1 MYDQSRLLVHEG
13 NPMLPG
19 ATKVSGGMNFAVE
32 VPCDTEASL
41 ILYRK
46 GEKEPEAEIPFA
58 ESNRT
63 GRMCA
68 MMVSGFKPEQY
79 EYNFRIDTKICQ
91 DPYARGLA
99 GRETFGRVSEDKDEH
114 RIRCSFP
121 NLREYN
127 WEGDVSPG
135 ISYQDMILYKVHVR
149 GYTRQAKVA
158 PKKRG
163 TFAGL
168 KEMIP
173 YWKELGINAV
183 ELMPAYEF
191 MERSTVEPGK
201 AMIRQK
207 HHKDKVNYWGYLP
220 GFYLH
225 PKVPTVRRRNH
236 TKNSVTW

>member
-99 GRETFGRVSEDKDEH
+99 GRETFGSMN
-114 RIRCSFP
+114 IIF
-121 NLREYN
+121 
-127 WEGDVSPG
+127 G
-135 ISYQDMILYKVHVR
+135 
-149 GYTRQAKVA
+149 
-158 PKKRG
+158 
-163 TFAGL
+163 
-168 KEMIP
+168 
-173 YWKELGINAV
+173 
-183 ELMPAYEF
+183 
-191 MERSTVEPGK
+191 
-201 AMIRQK
+201 
-207 HHKDKVNYWGYLP
+207 
-220 GFYLH
+220 
-225 PKVPTVRRRNH
+225 
-236 TKNSVTW
+236 

>member
-79 EYNFRIDTKICQ
+79 EYNFRIDTKICRT
-91 DPYARGLA
+91 YMLA
-99 GRETFGRVSEDKDEH
+99 GWLEERHLAECQ
-114 RIRCSFP
+114 RIRTST
-121 NLREYN
+121 
-127 WEGDVSPG
+127 GS
-135 ISYQDMILYKVHVR
+135 
-149 GYTRQAKVA
+149 A
-158 PKKRG
+158 
-163 TFAGL
+163 
-168 KEMIP
+168 
-173 YWKELGINAV
+173 AV
-183 ELMPAYEF
+183 F
-191 MERSTVEPGK
+191 R
-201 AMIRQK
+201 I
-207 HHKDKVNYWGYLP
+207 
-220 GFYLH
+220 
-225 PKVPTVRRRNH
+225 
-236 TKNSVTW
+236 

>member
-114 RIRCSFP
+114 RDLLSGYDPLQSPCQR
-121 NLREYN
+121 LHQTG
-127 WEGDVSPG
+127 EGG
-135 ISYQDMILYKVHVR
+135 TKE
-149 GYTRQAKVA
+149 
-158 PKKRG
+158 KRY
-163 TFAGL
+163 FCRA
-168 KEMIP
+168 
-173 YWKELGINAV
+173 
-183 ELMPAYEF
+183 
-191 MERSTVEPGK
+191 
-201 AMIRQK
+201 
-207 HHKDKVNYWGYLP
+207 
-220 GFYLH
+220 
-225 PKVPTVRRRNH
+225 
-236 TKNSVTW
+236 